1 MSIITEALKKAQE
14 KRQVIAEPAGS
25 PPANYEKE
33 FLSVTPSGAAR
44 KRLSR
49 TASIA
54 LAAMIVLLPLVIVIS
69 FLFFANS
76 TPKTPQ
82 PALDSPALNDEA
94 VQAVT
99 VPEDPYL
106 PAAASEPDLNDFR
119 QLPALNGIMYS
130 AVLPQAV
137 INGTLVGEGEIIDGF
152 SIRRI
157 FPDRV
162 ELLSGGNEYELRMR

>member
-14 KRQVIAEPAGS
+14 KRQVAAEPAGIA
-25 PPANYEKE
+25 PTNYEKG
-33 FLSVTPSGAAR
+33 FFSGTPSGAA
-44 KRLSR
+44 KNRLAR
-49 TASIA
+49 TTSMG
-54 LAAMIVLLPLVIVIS
+54 LAAITVLLPLVIVIS

-76 TPKTPQ
+76 TPKPPQPDLDSSALSYEAVRAITIPEDPPQ
-82 PALDSPALNDEA
+82 PAVENA
-94 VQAVT
+94 
-99 VPEDPYL
+99 
-106 PAAASEPDLNDFR
+106 PDLKTFR